1 MNFYKELNPNN
12 KFKSIFQEDRY
23 KEIPND
29 SYIIITD
36 IVNSTNHIESGL
48 YKEVNTIGAACI
60 AKVKKYNIPYSFGG
74 DGASF
79 IVPPEI
85 KDKVLEKLSEVK
97 NSSIKRFGLELRI
110 GCISI
115 KEIRKLGSNIKI
127 MKFEVS
133 KNEYLAKFIGGG
145 LNLADKLIKQEKK
158 YQYKNISSE
167 ENDFDNLSCRWKPIK
182 NTRGTILTLI
192 IQADSFLDYKEVYNE
207 IDQTLQFNKKY
218 NPIKTKTMSYKNI
231 KEMIQDE
238 KKYNQKKS
246 LKYLF
251 RILEIVM
258 CYLLFFKLR
267 KFLPKSLKKYI
278 KSMERYSDYRKLDD
292 TLRMVIDCS
301 LLEVKK
307 ITEILDQFENIKYG
321 MHLSESALMTC
332 LVSNL
337 NDGGHIHFVDGNNGG
352 YALAAKNLK
361 KKLENNKK
369 VA

>member
-1 MNFYKELNPNN
+1 
-12 KFKSIFQEDRY
+12 
-23 KEIPND
+23 
-29 SYIIITD
+29 
-36 IVNSTNHIESGL
+36 
-48 YKEVNTIGAACI
+48 
-60 AKVKKYNIPYSFGG
+60 
-74 DGASF
+74 
-79 IVPPEI
+79 
-85 KDKVLEKLSEVK
+85 
-97 NSSIKRFGLELRI
+97 
-110 GCISI
+110 
-115 KEIRKLGSNIKI
+115 